1 MESVRQAHA
10 PQDVL
15 ELWIGANLI
24 EAQVRKNDVQSL
36 AFRCQ
41 KRDCGRQARAWR
53 NRMKCWVVLML
64 VELFAVCLA
73 QSNRGDGTAVR
84 VALVKMPYVGERNV
98 PDTSRGPDYLEEGG
112 IRKLLEQQGAQVKS
126 AVDTV
131 ALTPDEEKS
140 YGSWNHLALAAG
152 DMSKI
157 VADERRAGYIPIG
170 LLGMLSGLQHSG
182 PTAKPL
188 RVGMVF
194 IDAHGD
200 FNTPETTLSGMLG
213 GMPVAI
219 AAGQC
224 LSRMRLKAGLEPAVP
239 TRHIVEVCVRDTDP
253 LEQELLDRSE
263 IQQLTLEDV
272 RTRSANLHREMR
284 RLSELTDLI
293 YVHIDMDGLDPSEVP
308 GVSLPVPNGPSSAEL
323 AAALTEIFKYPK
335 VAAFGVA
342 AMPFDQQD
350 KTGISRRAAYNLIL
364 GVVKGLSE
372 RKSTSANN

>member
-1 MESVRQAHA
+1 
-10 PQDVL
+10 
-15 ELWIGANLI
+15 
-24 EAQVRKNDVQSL
+24 
-36 AFRCQ
+36 
-41 KRDCGRQARAWR
+41 
-53 NRMKCWVVLML
+53 MKCWVVLL
-64 VELFAVCLA
+64 FVELFAVCLT

-112 IRKLLEQQGAQVKS
+112 IRKLLEQQGVQVK
-126 AVDTV
+126 ATDTV
-131 ALTPDEEKS
+131 ALTAEEEKA

-152 DMSKI
+152 EMSKL
-157 VADERRAGYIPIG
+157 VAEERRAGYLPVGLLANCNG

-182 PTAKPL
+182 TDAKPL

-224 LSRMRLKAGLEPAVP
+224 LTRMRIKAGLEPAIP
-239 TRHIVEVCVRDTDP
+239 TRHIVEMCVR
-253 LEQELLDRSE
+253 E
-263 IQQLTLEDV
+263 IQQLSLEDV
-272 RTRSANLHREMR
+272 RTRSANLHREMK

-293 YVHIDMDGLDPSEVP
+293 YVHVDMDGLDPSEVP
-308 GVSLPVPNGPSSAEL
+308 GVALPVPNGPTSAEL
-323 AAALTEIFKYPK
+323 AAALTEMFKYEK

-350 KTGISRRAAYNLIL
+350 KTRISRQAAYNLIL
-364 GVVKGLSE
+364 GAVQGVKE
-372 RKSTSANN
+372 RSRR